1 MHTLGKDA
9 VPVSTLLSGNEAIA
23 QGAWEAGVLVGAGYP
38 GTPSTEIL
46 ENLVRKPGVRCEW
59 APNEKVALEVA
70 IGASFAGARAVATMK
85 HVGLNVAADPLMT
98 VAYTGVGGGLVIVV
112 ADDPGMHSS
121 QNEQDSR
128 RWGPFGKVPILEPS
142 DSTEALAMTRY
153 AFELSE
159 ELDMPV
165 LLRSTTRLSHG
176 KGLVEVGERVEVSR
190 EPYRASRPKWVMMPG
205 AAKLRRADL
214 ERRLAAATERSE
226 SCTFS
231 VEELRDTSLGII
243 TSGIPYQYVR
253 EALSRA
259 STLRLGM
266 TFPLPEKRIRAFA
279 SRVDRL
285 CVVEELDPYILSAV
299 RAMGIAV
306 DDVALPRMGELSAGT
321 VAAAF
326 GIPAPVAREPVT
338 DLPARPPMLCPG
350 CPHRGVFL
358 ALREMDAVVTGD
370 IGCYTLAALPP
381 LGAMD
386 SCVCMGASIGMAHG
400 LALAGDGPVGRPVV
414 AVIGD
419 STFAHSGL
427 AGLLGAVYNGGSE
440 TIVVLD
446 NRITAMTGHQD
457 NPFTGRTLAGAPAPE
472 IDIEA
477 IVRAMGVED
486 VQTVDPNLFRPIQ
499 KALRCA
505 VEHEGVSVVIAKA
518 PCALLS
524 RDHPDPF
531 AVEESECTAC
541 GICIRLGCPAIS
553 RDEAGRAS
561 IDSETCVGCRQCVQV
576 CRYGA
581 IVRTGR
587 SCDVG
592 SGV

>member
-1 MHTLGKDA
+1 M
-9 VPVSTLLSGNEAIA
+9 PTLLSGNEAIA
-23 QGAWEAGVLVGAGYP
+23 QGAWEAGVVVGAAYP

-46 ENLVRKPGVRCEW
+46 ENLVRKSGVRCEW

-70 IGASFAGARAVATMK
+70 IGASLAGARALATMK
-85 HVGLNVAADPLMT
+85 HVGLNVASDPLMT
-98 VAYTGVGGGLVIVV
+98 VAYTGVGGGLVVV
-112 ADDPGMHSS
+112 VGDDPGMHSS

-128 RWGPFGKVPILEPS
+128 RWGPFGKIPILEPS
-142 DSTEALAMTRY
+142 DSAEALAMSRH

-176 KGLVEVGERVEVSR
+176 KGLVETGERSEAER
-190 EPYRASRPKWVMMPG
+190 ERYRTSRPKWVMMPG
-205 AAKLRRADL
+205 AAKIRRVDL
-214 ERRLAAATERSE
+214 ERRLAVATERSE
-226 SCTFS
+226 TCEFTR
-231 VEELRDTSLGII
+231 EELRDTSLGII
-243 TSGIPYQYVR
+243 TAGIPYEYVR
-253 EALSRA
+253 EVLPDA
-259 STLRLGM
+259 STLKLGM
-266 TFPLPEKRIRAFA
+266 VFPLPEQRIREFA
-279 SRVDRL
+279 SRVGRL
-285 CVVEELDPYILSAV
+285 VVVEELDPYLLDAV
-299 RAMGIAV
+299 RAMGIEV
-306 DDVALPRMGELSAGT
+306 DDAGLSHVGELSAGA

-326 GIPAPVAREPVT
+326 GAAAPAKRAPMT

-350 CPHRGVFL
+350 CPHRGVFR

-386 SCVCMGASIGMAHG
+386 SCVCMGASISMAHG
-400 LALAGDGPVGRPVV
+400 FALAGGAPESRPVV

-427 AGLLGAVYNGGSE
+427 TGLLGAVYNGGSE

-457 NPFTGRTLAGAPAPE
+457 NPFTGRTLSGAPAPE

-477 IVRAMGVED
+477 VVRALGVDD
-486 VQTVDPNLFRPIQ
+486 VHTVDPNLFRPTE
-499 KALRCA
+499 KALRLA

-518 PCALLS
+518 PCALLN
-524 RDHPDPF
+524 RDRPDPF
-531 AVEESECTAC
+531 AVDESACTAC

-553 RDEAGRAS
+553 RDASSKAS
-561 IDSETCVGCRQCVQV
+561 IDPESCVGCRQCVQV
-576 CRYGA
+576 CTYGA

-587 SCDVG
+587 SCDIG
-592 SGV
+592 SVL